1 MHETNHTREDGSY
14 VSYSNYS
21 HPYQLRGPFFKT
33 RTFRSYESMVKSA
46 EKVMAGPDAPD
57 YLVAWRHFN
66 PGGAGLA
73 LRVIQIFHAPAVPT
87 VYPPRQPA
95 ATV

>member
-1 MHETNHTREDGSY
+1 MAEHESNYVKPDGTY

-33 RTFRSYESMVKSA
+33 RTFRSYESMVRSA
-46 EKVMAGPDAPD
+46 EKVMARHDRPD
-57 YLVAWRHFN
+57 YLVGWRHFN

-73 LRVIQIFHAPAVPT
+73 LRVIQIFHAPAVAT
-87 VYPPRQPA
+87 EYPPRA
-95 ATV
+95 SS